1 MKKYLFIFFSI
12 IIFNSSCE
20 KDDFCT
26 QTPVTPNLILRF
38 YDDVDR
44 NSLKSTSSLYVWA
57 KDKDSI
63 LINQATDSIVIPLNS
78 ASNQTIYNLS
88 EGDVIN
94 QLTIDYSVKNEY
106 VSRSCGF
113 KAIFENVTFSSD
125 NTWIT
130 DFTPS
135 TLTSIDNQNSAHV
148 QIFH

>member
-26 QTPVTPNLILRF
+26 QTPVTPNLVLRF